1 MRDPASQL
9 FDESYFRKYLFDF
22 SIRYPFCYIIA
33 ATLVEKYNPSS
44 VLDLG
49 CATGYLVYAFDEFG
63 VESFGVDLSEY
74 AINHGSESVRARLV
88 KADLASEALPF
99 EDGKFDMV
107 TALGVLEHLQNMDHA
122 ICETKRVLRTGEMLF
137 IRTPKRSIEVILR
150 LFGMSDPTHFNVH
163 PRAYWVKTLESHGFR
178 YIGEF
183 PKAKHREAMWA
194 QYARKQAI
202 KKAVSSEPPTKALG
216 HISLKFGRV
225 GKWLRGE
232 LASYFTLLPLEAIL
246 FQR

>member
-1 MRDPASQL
+1 MRDPASQP
-9 FDESYFRKYLFDF
+9 FDESHFRTYLFDF
-22 SIRYPFCYIIA
+22 SIRYPFCHVIA
-33 ATLVEKYNPSS
+33 GTLVEKYNPGS

-74 AINHGSESVRARLV
+74 AIDHGPESVRARLF
-88 KADLASEALPF
+88 KADVASEALPF

-107 TALGVLEHLQNMDHA
+107 TALGVLEHLKNMDHA
-122 ICETKRVLRTGEMLF
+122 ICETKRVLRTGGTLF
-137 IRTPKRSIEVILR
+137 IRTPKRSIETVLR
-150 LFGMSDPTHFNVH
+150 MLGISDPTHINVH

-194 QYARKQAI
+194 QYAQKQAI
-202 KKAVSSEPPTKALG
+202 KKAVSSEPPTKDLG
-216 HISLKFGRV
+216 RLSLKFGRV